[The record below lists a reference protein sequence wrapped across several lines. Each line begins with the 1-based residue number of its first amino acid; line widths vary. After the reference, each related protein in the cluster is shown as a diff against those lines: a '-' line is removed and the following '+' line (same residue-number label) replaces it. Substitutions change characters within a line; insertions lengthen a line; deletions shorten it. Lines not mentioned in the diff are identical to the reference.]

1 MTHTTN
7 TWTHNDPPMN
17 REEWLTA
24 ATFEIETALFAP
36 LGKSLPPKWRVAC
49 SWPSSRASA
58 KNAGGYAGQCFDPT
72 ASADGTAEML
82 VSMSQD
88 DPMEVL
94 SILAHEMVH
103 AIEGVAAGH
112 GKAFKRTALAIGLQG
127 KMTATVPGDAFK
139 HAVGPILN
147 RLGPYPHAA
156 VDLSK
161 RKKQTTRMVKM
172 TCGECG
178 YIARTSRANI
188 EERGPAICP
197 CNLEPMAC

>member
-1 MTHTTN
+1 MMTNRMVEEGRT
-7 TWTHNDPPMN
+7 MN

-24 ATFEIETALFAP
+24 ATFAIEAALFVP
-36 LGKSLPPKWRVAC
+36 LNKSMPSKWRVAC
-49 SWPSSRASA
+49 SWPSRRASA
-58 KNAGGYAGQCFDPT
+58 KGSSGTVGQCFDPG

-88 DPMEVL
+88 DPVEVL
-94 SILAHEMVH
+94 AILAHEMVH

-112 GKAFKRTALAIGLQG
+112 GKAFKRTALAIGLEG

-139 HAVGPILN
+139 RAVRPILD

-156 VDLSK
+156 VDIAA

-172 TCGECG
+172 MCRDCG

-188 EERGPAICP
+188 ETRGATICP
-197 CNLEPMAC
+197 CNSQPMAC